1 MNEFTPISCDVFIV
15 EILIKLT
22 DFILP
27 ILYKNVIF
35 TCCNIRVLNQLD
47 CLNEWKKLDSLTIN
61 KDDNPIYS
69 ISIWRQYAINRLSNL
84 QLKKINNQMVTLDD
98 LNSSNRLFSTIS
110 NWALDLPEYK
120 LLSILGQEKYGKIN
134 DFIYFGSF

>member
-1 MNEFTPISCDVFIV
+1 MKKFTPIYYVFV
-15 EILIKLT
+15 LNWPIKLSN
-22 DFILP
+22 FILP

-120 LLSILGQEKYGKIN
+120 LLSILGQEKYEKIN
-134 DFIYFGSF
+134 DFIYFDSF